1 MYMRIFIFHWQP
13 MEVECGNDLGFVEY
27 DFQNTLIVNYET
39 YQNDNNVNSTLLKIV
54 NMFMKIYVL
63 LPQC

>member
-1 MYMRIFIFHWQP
+1 